1 MSFEYFSNDN
11 TVIDVNGRQ
20 IEDWGQQDPPV
31 SMAPIDPA
39 SVVRR
44 GVGGNAVR
52 LDRKN
57 PGARVTLYLN
67 PGSADAA
74 YLRGLFNS
82 KANITLTYSQIGTN
96 ENAIYTEGA
105 IVNVGERGRAGAG
118 TITDE
123 QFMFEFN
130 SGTTI

>member
-1 MSFEYFSNDN
+1 MAFENFSNDN
-11 TVIDVNGRQ
+11 TVITVNGRS
-20 IEDWGQQDPPV
+20 ITDWGQQDPPI

-67 PGSADAA
+67 PGSSDAA

-82 KANITLTYSQIGTN
+82 RANVTFTYEQIGTP
-96 ENAIYTEGA
+96 ENTINTEGA
-105 IVNVGERGRAGAG
+105 IVNVGERGRGGASS
-118 TITDE
+118 ITDE